1 MGVTKLA
8 GVSSHGGNAMAG
20 VSSGCG
26 GRIIGGDHS
35 RDSSRGDVAADN
47 RGKTATSA
55 GSGTDGVAKL
65 PR

>member
-1 MGVTKLA
+1 ME
-8 GVSSHGGNAMAG
+8 G